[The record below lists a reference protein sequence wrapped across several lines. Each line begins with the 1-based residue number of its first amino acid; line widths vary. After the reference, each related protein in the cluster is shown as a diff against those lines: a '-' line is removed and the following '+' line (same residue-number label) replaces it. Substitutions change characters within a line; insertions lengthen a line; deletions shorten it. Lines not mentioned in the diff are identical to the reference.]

1 LLGATGRRARKKK
14 KKKKKGFCS
23 CWARRDE
30 DKERKRL
37 AGDIFLAARYRG
49 SFVFL
54 TYFVFSSAGGE
65 ELNDRSLVAEFA

>member
-14 KKKKKGFCS
+14 KKKKKKWFCS

-30 DKERKRL
+30 DEDEERKRL
-37 AGDIFLAARYRG
+37 AGNFFLAARYRG

-54 TYFVFSSAGGE
+54 TYFCILFSRRGG
-65 ELNDRSLVAEFA
+65 A

>member
-14 KKKKKGFCS
+14 KKKWFCS

-30 DKERKRL
+30 DEERKRL
-37 AGDIFLAARYRG
+37 AGDYFLAARYRG

-54 TYFVFSSAGGE
+54 TYFCILFSRRGG
-65 ELNDRSLVAEFA
+65 A